1 MVRVNDKFCR
11 AYFTPWIT
19 KIIILIRLCS
29 GCIRLFALWLPYI
42 SLLSV
47 IVMTKKRPIYI
58 PFAGPALLEAPLLN
72 KGSAFSQ
79 RERQQFNL
87 EGLLPYKIETIEE
100 QEARVYH
107 QLCSFQTPID
117 KHIYLRNIQDTNET
131 AYFRLVTDHLTE
143 IMPLIYTPTVGLA
156 CQQFSKIYR
165 RKRGLFI
172 SYPDRDRIEDM
183 LQNATKQNVKVIV
196 VTDGERILGLGDQGI
211 GGMGIPIGKLAL
223 YTACGGISPA
233 YTLPVTLDVGTNNAA
248 LLDDP
253 MYMGWRHPRITGDD
267 YYEFVDEF
275 IQAVKVR
282 WPNVLLQFEDFAQ
295 DHATPLLTRYRNQL
309 CCFNDDIQGTAAVA
323 VGTLMSACL
332 AKGEKLRD
340 QRIVFAGAGSAG
352 CGIADQ
358 IIKHMIAEGAT
369 ESDARNRIF
378 LLSKDGLLQ
387 ENSPGLFEFQI
398 PFCTPDTVVN
408 TWKLTRPHNDGPIN
422 LLDVVTNT
430 MPTVLIGVSGQAG
443 LFTKAIVET
452 MLLHCDRPLIL
463 PLSNPTSQAEAQ
475 PVDLLR
481 WSGGRVL
488 VATGSPFPPVDM
500 GDETVEIAQCNNS
513 YIFPGVGLGVITAK
527 AARITDNMMMAASK
541 ALASAS
547 PIAQTGNG
555 ALLPSLETIRAV
567 SRLIAKAVVIQA
579 IADEVALPIP
589 DDIIEEKIEKN
600 FWEPEYREYRRT
612 SF

>member
-1 MVRVNDKFCR
+1 MV
-11 AYFTPWIT
+11 
-19 KIIILIRLCS
+19 
-29 GCIRLFALWLPYI
+29 ALSP
-42 SLLSV
+42 SV
-47 IVMTKKRPIYI
+47 FPRWFKNTMSKKRPIYI

-72 KGSAFSQ
+72 KGSAFTE

-87 EGLLPYKIETIEE
+87 EGLLPYNIETIEE
-100 QEARVYH
+100 QEARVYQ
-107 QLCSFQTPID
+107 QLCSFESPID
-117 KHIYLRNIQDTNET
+117 KHIFLRNIQDTNET
-131 AYFRLVTDHLTE
+131 AYFRLVTDHLSE

-172 SYPDRDRIEDM
+172 SYPDRARIDDM

-233 YTLPVTLDVGTNNAA
+233 YTLPVTLDVGTNNEA
-248 LLDDP
+248 LLADP
-253 MYMGWRHPRITGDD
+253 MYMGWRHKRITGDD
-267 YYEFVDEF
+267 YYAFVDEF

-295 DHATPLLTRYRNQL
+295 DHATPLLNRYRDQL

-323 VGTLMSACL
+323 VGTLIAACTS
-332 AKGEKLRD
+332 KGEQLKD

-358 IIKHMIAEGAT
+358 IVKQMMAEGASYQEAT
-369 ESDARNRIF
+369 GRIF
-378 LLSKDGLLQ
+378 LMSRDGLLQ
-387 ENSPGLFEFQI
+387 ANSPGLFDFQR
-398 PFCTPDTVVN
+398 PFCTPDSVVAN
-408 TWKLTRPHNDGPIN
+408 WPAPASGQIT
-422 LLDVVTNT
+422 LLDLVTNVG
-430 MPTVLIGVSGQAG
+430 PSVLIGVSGQAG
-443 LFTKAIVET
+443 LFTKAVVEA
-452 MLLHCDRPLIL
+452 MQAQCEHPLIL

-481 WSGGRVL
+481 WTSGKAM

-500 GDETVEIAQCNNS
+500 GDKVIDIAQCNNS
-513 YIFPGVGLGVITAK
+513 YIFPGVGLGVIVAK
-527 AARITDNMMMAASK
+527 ATRITDTMMMAASR
-541 ALASAS
+541 ALAGES
-547 PIAQTGNG
+547 PLAVTGSG
-555 ALLPSLETIRAV
+555 ALLPLLDDIRQV
-567 SRLIAKAVVIQA
+567 SKVIAKAVIIQA
-579 IADEVALPIP
+579 IEDGVALPIP
-589 DDIIEEKIEKN
+589 MDLIDEKIN
-600 FWEPEYREYRRT
+600 HQFWEPEYREYRRT